1 MLDAAYIE
9 GVVDLSSG
17 TDAVGSKVR
26 QCVSSRDTL
35 SSGVIGGRAETKLW
49 ELLLSMTK

>member
-17 TDAVGSKVR
+17 TEAVGSKSGNVFRVETVCPQVSYVDARR
-26 QCVSSRDTL
+26 QGFGSSF
-35 SSGVIGGRAETKLW
+35 SP
-49 ELLLSMTK
+49 